1 MVDRD
6 GPADAKGAEPGADIA
21 RHLDRH
27 GVEVELRHV
36 PDWDRTSDALLN
48 EVRQLNADLVV
59 VGAYGHSR
67 FCEWIIGGV
76 TRRFLTLCPA
86 PMLMAH

>member
-1 MVDRD
+1 
-6 GPADAKGAEPGADIA
+6 
-21 RHLDRH
+21 
-27 GVEVELRHV
+27 
-36 PDWDRTSDALLN
+36 
-48 EVRQLNADLVV
+48 V

-76 TRRFLTLCPA
+76 TRRFLTLCSA